1 MPKPLRFAPLHA
13 SRQAHLFGEELR
25 FAGVHY
31 ALDDLR
37 FQDGRP
43 AHSDQRAELQSG
55 RAGLQ
60 QGELGVQG
68 LEGGYRFDPATST

>member
-1 MPKPLRFAPLHA
+1 MPKPLRIAPLHA

-25 FAGVHY
+25 FIGVHY

-60 QGELGVQG
+60 QGELSVQG
-68 LEGGYRFDPATST
+68 LEGRYRFNLVAGT